1 MRIRFSWRLTLT
13 STAILLFA
21 AVATTLTLQSC
32 DRRACKAF
40 TQKLDGGQEVEQV
53 VNTPCKG
60 YVCDKS
66 TLVCKTSCKADDD
79 CDKGSVA
86 VSAVGAGT
94 NSNTQSTRHFV
105 CKTETGTC
113 VCNIQDK
120 SLDCHRWCE
129 TNDDCNL
136 RNDPNF
142 NKLLNTSRGYAC
154 VKLPSKSVRTCEC
167 RTPSAG
173 CCDDLTDANQKR
185 ACQTQCQTNTDCDS
199 VRDPATGKRLWARD
213 GYICREAEG
222 TSFKTCQCNPDS
234 LDDKLP
240 CKAAQKEPTEETP
253 STGEESSTGFES
265 STGVEL
271 PSTGGDSSGSGGDGG
286 TTE

>member
-1 MRIRFSWRLTLT
+1 MFSWRFTLT

-40 TQKLDGGQEVEQV
+40 TQKLDGGQVVEQV

-60 YVCDKS
+60 YACDKDM
-66 TLVCKTSCKADDD
+66 LVCKTSCKVDDD

-86 VSAVGAGT
+86 VSAVGGGT
-94 NSNTQSTRHFV
+94 NSNNNTQSARHFV
-105 CKTETGTC
+105 CKKETGTC

-120 SLDCHRWCE
+120 TLDCHRWCE
-129 TNDDCNL
+129 TNDDCNV

-154 VKLPSKSVRTCEC
+154 VKLASKSVRTCEC

-173 CCDDLTDANQKR
+173 CCDDLTDTMQKR

-199 VRDPATGKRLWARD
+199 VRDPVTGKRLWARD
-213 GYICREAEG
+213 GYVCREAMG
-222 TSFKTCQCNPDS
+222 TPFKTCQCNPDS
-234 LDDKLP
+234 FDAKLP
-240 CKAAQKEPTEETP
+240 CKVAQQEAVQENP
-253 STGEESSTGFES
+253 STGETPTTGE
-265 STGVEL
+265 EL
-271 PSTGGDSSGSGGDGG
+271 PSSGGDSSSSGKDGG